1 MSDVAMRF
9 SQTMLESKW
18 MGGYPCK
25 MHRTAKG
32 ESHLA
37 SGAAERTKKG
47 ARSCG
52 KPQERTAALL
62 DISNVEP
69 QFGATMCRQKGQTKV
84 SNASTPYVRGG
95 GLRRNRL
102 RVCCTWSKM
111 QC

>member
-37 SGAAERTKKG
+37 SGAAERTKKE
-47 ARSCG
+47 RS
-52 KPQERTAALL
+52 ALL
-62 DISNVEP
+62 WQAARKNSRPLGYYFE
-69 QFGATMCRQKGQTKV
+69 R
-84 SNASTPYVRGG
+84 
-95 GLRRNRL
+95 
-102 RVCCTWSKM
+102 
-111 QC
+111 